1 MARPGTPSWPQSIP
15 TIPFGSADAP
25 EGEHLYR
32 EADAA
37 QRSAAS
43 AMRQVHTSLQSCV
56 KISLTAGGAQQTVE
70 TGRMAAPQE
79 PCPLGGSLWASSDFS
94 GSGRERIT
102 WEQGRRCRRRR
113 SGNSRITWGAGL
125 AGTGSDADCPGRGAR
140 KSGAPPVRIVPPAPE
155 ASAGKGVPLPRKV
168 HCHFVQPPV

>member
-56 KISLTAGGAQQTVE
+56 KISLTAGGAQRTVE

-79 PCPLGGSLWASSDFS
+79 PCPLPGGARLTGIESRDDAPRRTAMRHGRGTRSGQMSQGCMYPRPASLHLMRRYAHESPERLAEHTCQPYPVF
-94 GSGRERIT
+94 RIT
-102 WEQGRRCRRRR
+102 GFTPE
-113 SGNSRITWGAGL
+113 
-125 AGTGSDADCPGRGAR
+125 
-140 KSGAPPVRIVPPAPE
+140 SGA
-155 ASAGKGVPLPRKV
+155 
-168 HCHFVQPPV
+168 

>member
-56 KISLTAGGAQQTVE
+56 KISLTAGGAQRTVE
-70 TGRMAAPQE
+70 TGRMAAPQG
-79 PCPLGGSLWASSDFS
+79 PCPLPGGARLAGIESRDDDPPAAWQCGMEGGHGTRARRFPRKTQAEASIGKTDRASSGGR
-94 GSGRERIT
+94 GSNVS
-102 WEQGRRCRRRR
+102 R
-113 SGNSRITWGAGL
+113 SGIEGGTAARDAVTPAVGA
-125 AGTGSDADCPGRGAR
+125 
-140 KSGAPPVRIVPPAPE
+140 
-155 ASAGKGVPLPRKV
+155 
-168 HCHFVQPPV
+168 